1 MTSDD
6 CGFLLSYLI
15 SCLKT
20 MLIGYSSKERRF
32 LYVKIYEKNSRWYAF
47 NSYAN
52 QRFICN
58 VFPDIFKI
66 SGMTEAFFTTK
77 GINYIVALVCFCS
90 SAALDFEKIKKVLK
104 KQGSILL
111 VKIIICFA
119 FSILFFRFFGME
131 GILGISAIAFTTT
144 ICSLNPSLYL
154 ALVSDYGSESDEA
167 AFGLTGLLCVPAFPI
182 LVYSVSKTSNVDWT
196 PVISALIPILA
207 GVIIGNL
214 DKDLSKFFSG
224 GASNSTPFMG
234 WAFGAGIN
242 LISAFK
248 SGFQGII
255 LTVIFYVVSFP
266 LIWLFETRIL
276 REDGITTFGITS
288 IAGLSVS
295 VPTIIAAADPSVSE
309 IARVAVAQIAFGV
322 VLTKHH
328 YSNINWKICKETQD
342 AKEKFKHV
350 RRNYD

>member
-1 MTSDD
+1 MLKFMRKIP
-6 CGFLLSYLI
+6 GGMLLIPMLI
-15 SCLKT
+15 SALFAT
-20 MLIGYSSKERRF
+20 F
-32 LYVKIYEKNSRWYAF
+32 L
-47 NSYAN
+47 
-52 QRFICN
+52 
-58 VFPDIFKI
+58 PDIFKI
-66 SGMTEAFFTTK
+66 GGMTEAFFTTK

-111 VKIIICFA
+111 VKIILCFA

-131 GILGISAIAFTTT
+131 GIWGISAIAFTTT

-182 LVYSVSKTSNVDWT
+182 LVYSVSKASSVDWM
-196 PVISALIPILA
+196 PVISVLIPILS

-214 DKDLSKFFSG
+214 DKDLGKYFS
-224 GASNSTPFMG
+224 AAVPILNPFMG

-248 SGFQGII
+248 AGFEGII
-255 LTVIFYVVSFP
+255 LTVIFYVICFP
-266 LIWLFETRIL
+266 LIWLFETRVL
-276 REDGITTFGITS
+276 KEDGMTTFGITS

-295 VPTIIAAADPSVSE
+295 VPMIIAAADPSIAE
-309 IARVAVAQIAFGV
+309 IARLAVAQIAFGV
-322 VLTKHH
+322 VLTSIITPILTEK
-328 YSNINWKICKETQD
+328 YARKRNIQKRSLNM
-342 AKEKFKHV
+342 
-350 RRNYD
+350 